1 MRSVLR
7 SADDE
12 GDAENEHAVGDDRAD
27 EGGLDDARQAVVECE
42 ERDEELRQIPKR
54 GLDHT
59 SDRGAQARAELFRRA
74 PDEPR
79 KYCDR
84 ERRRDEGDDGIR
96 LGEVCHC
103 GGGDE
108 HERQSHLDDVAPGHR
123 PIIEAMTGDELR
135 EVMRRFPAP
144 VAVVTTELD
153 GDRFGLTVGS
163 LVSLSLEP
171 PLVGISIGR
180 ASSSHEPIRQAPGWA
195 ASLLSGRQI
204 EVARHFARSGIPPV
218 AMWVGV
224 DVRDGSR
231 GPLVEGALGWL
242 ECRTVSEHEAGDHTI
257 FVGEVE
263 SIELGAGGEG
273 LVYRGGEYHPA

>member
-1 MRSVLR
+1 
-7 SADDE
+7 
-12 GDAENEHAVGDDRAD
+12 
-27 EGGLDDARQAVVECE
+27 
-42 ERDEELRQIPKR
+42 
-54 GLDHT
+54 
-59 SDRGAQARAELFRRA
+59 
-74 PDEPR
+74 
-79 KYCDR
+79 
-84 ERRRDEGDDGIR
+84 
-96 LGEVCHC
+96 
-103 GGGDE
+103 
-108 HERQSHLDDVAPGHR
+108 
-123 PIIEAMTGDELR
+123 MTGDELR

-180 ASSSHEPIRQAPGWA
+180 DSSSLEPIRRAGGWA
-195 ASLLSGRQI
+195 ASLLSGSQAA
-204 EVARHFARSGIPPV
+204 VAQHFARSGVPPV
-218 AMWVGV
+218 ALWVGV

-263 SIELGAGGEG
+263 SIELGVAGEG

>member
-1 MRSVLR
+1 
-7 SADDE
+7 
-12 GDAENEHAVGDDRAD
+12 
-27 EGGLDDARQAVVECE
+27 
-42 ERDEELRQIPKR
+42 
-54 GLDHT
+54 
-59 SDRGAQARAELFRRA
+59 
-74 PDEPR
+74 
-79 KYCDR
+79 
-84 ERRRDEGDDGIR
+84 
-96 LGEVCHC
+96 
-103 GGGDE
+103 
-108 HERQSHLDDVAPGHR
+108 
-123 PIIEAMTGDELR
+123 MTGDELR

-180 ASSSHEPIRQAPGWA
+180 DSSSLEPIRRAGGWT
-195 ASLLSGRQI
+195 ASLLSGSQAA
-204 EVARHFARSGIPPV
+204 VAQHFARSGVPPV
-218 AMWVGV
+218 ALWVGV

-242 ECRTVSEHEAGDHTI
+242 TCRTASEHVAGDHTI

-263 SIELGAGGEG
+263 SIELGVAGEG